1 MKIIVVSDTHGN
13 VYNLRQV
20 LTKYDDAEKIIFL
33 GDGERDFEY
42 VKSEIAG
49 RELIMVKGNCD
60 FGSDL
65 NTVELLRINDNLVLC
80 MHGHT
85 KSVKYG
91 NEMLIEEARTLGA
104 KLVLYGHT
112 HEQYTD
118 YNDGLYIMNPG
129 SLNNYQFGIIDI
141 QKNGIILNKMDLLQ
155 R

>member
-49 RELIMVKGNCD
+49 RELIMVKGNYD

-65 NTVELLRINDNLVLC
+65 NTVELLRINENLVLC

-91 NEMLIEEARTLGA
+91 IEMLVEEAKTLGA

-112 HEQYTD
+112 HEQYTGYD
-118 YNDGLYIMNPG
+118 DGLYIMNPG
-129 SLNNYQFGIIDI
+129 ALNNYQFGIIDI